1 MPHTLER
8 DQAYQSSS
16 SAHRPLLEDIPSN
29 EDIILHSPPKSA
41 KRKRAEELL
50 EKRYAQKSTRRE
62 LLKMDS
68 SNAATIPTC
77 SGRIGCSR
85 YASI

>member
-8 DQAYQSSS
+8 DQACQSSS
-16 SAHRPLLEDIPSN
+16 SAHRPLLEDIPSSEN
-29 EDIILHSPPKSA
+29 NVLHSYPKSV

-50 EKRYAQKSTRRE
+50 EKRYAQKSTP
-62 LLKMDS
+62 KKVPSMDS
-68 SNAATIPTC
+68 SNAATIYTC
-77 SGRIGCSR
+77 LGGTCCNR